1 MNSDCRYMKIIYMH
15 CGEETNIRDPRSYEH
30 YWASSWNNTW
40 KKIHRLGPQI
50 GSTDWV
56 HRLGPNKP
64 SKWWKMIVDI
74 WKSYIYMHIYIYRG
88 PPPLGHPPPPPSSHT
103 DQAVTMNITWSPI
116 KLCTILM
123 IPPCLHSIFGSISVP
138 GKLPTYPSPSPTLT
152 LTRCQL
158 NVVELG
164 EG

>member
-40 KKIHRLGPQI
+40 KKKNSQI

-56 HRLGPNKP
+56 HRLGPQIGSTDWSQINNDYRYMK
-64 SKWWKMIVDI
+64 I
-74 WKSYIYMHIYIYRG
+74 IYMHIYIYRG
-88 PPPLGHPPPPPSSHT
+88 PPPPTSSHT

-123 IPPCLHSIFGSISVP
+123 IPPCLHSILGTISVS
-138 GKLPTYPSPSPTLT
+138 GQLPTYPSPNPTLT
-152 LTRCQL
+152 LACCQL
-158 NVVELG
+158 TVVELG